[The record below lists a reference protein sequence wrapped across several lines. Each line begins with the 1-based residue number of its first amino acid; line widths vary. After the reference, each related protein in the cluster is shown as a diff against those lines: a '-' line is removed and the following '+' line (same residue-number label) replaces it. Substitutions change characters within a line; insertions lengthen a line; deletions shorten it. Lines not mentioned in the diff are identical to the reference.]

1 MHQKREMRK
10 NKKMN
15 EDTKS
20 LPSTSINWFPGHMA
34 KTRRQI
40 TEDLKMIDVVI
51 EILDARIP
59 IASQNPDIRQITQN
73 KKKVIVLNKCD
84 LADEKDNQKWRE
96 YFIKKGCKA
105 VLVDSNNGLGINEVI
120 KQVQEVM
127 IDEILKYNKEFVEEK
142 KYEQYKTSK
151 YPDKKIAIIT
161 CMDTRLT
168 ELLPAALGIRNG
180 DVKIIKNAGGVVSHA
195 FGSVV
200 RSVLVGIFE
209 LGIEEV
215 MVIGHSDC
223 GVQHI
228 NSDMMIEH
236 MMDRGV
242 DEEKIELIRHC
253 GIDFDTWL
261 EGFDCVESSVKDSVE
276 MLRKHPL
283 IPKDVKISG
292 YVMDSV
298 TGELHVVEP

>member
-1 MHQKREMRK
+1 
-10 NKKMN
+10 
-15 EDTKS
+15 
-20 LPSTSINWFPGHMA
+20 
-34 KTRRQI
+34 
-40 TEDLKMIDVVI
+40 
-51 EILDARIP
+51 
-59 IASQNPDIRQITQN
+59 
-73 KKKVIVLNKCD
+73 
-84 LADEKDNQKWRE
+84 
-96 YFIKKGCKA
+96 
-105 VLVDSNNGLGINEVI
+105 
-120 KQVQEVM
+120 M

-215 MVIGHSDC
+215 MVIGHTDC

-228 NSDMMIEH
+228 NS
-236 MMDRGV
+236 
-242 DEEKIELIRHC
+242 
-253 GIDFDTWL
+253 DFDTWL